1 MRPVSAPYRC
11 HASQVSDL
19 QVSIATIL
27 RQAAQRLRARHVHVP
42 DLTARVLLADL
53 LNRDQ
58 AWLAAHSDEELEH
71 SLGERYEKAVRT
83 RCEGVPTQYIRGLQE
98 FYGLDFHVNSDV
110 LIPRPETEHLV
121 EAALQRICPG
131 DLVMDIGTGSGAI
144 AVSLAKHAP
153 GATVIASDISP
164 AAARVAK
171 SNAARLDASVQF
183 FVGDVTGAIGA
194 SQVDVLVSNPP
205 YVPLRDAP
213 GLQAELRHEPPIAL
227 FGGEDGLRVIR
238 RLVADARRVL
248 KPGGWLLAEIGF
260 GTREAVAALFD
271 RSQWQRPDFLPD
283 LAGIDRVI
291 AARAQA

>member
-1 MRPVSAPYRC
+1 MN
-11 HASQVSDL
+11 
-19 QVSIATIL
+19 IATTL
-27 RQAAQRLRARHVHVP
+27 RGAAQRLRAQHVHVP
-42 DLTARVLLADL
+42 DLTARLLLADL
-53 LNRDQ
+53 LDCDQ
-58 AWLAAHSDEELEH
+58 AWLAAHSTDEVEH
-71 SLGERYEKAVRT
+71 SLRERYEEALRS
-83 RCEGVPTQYIRGLQE
+83 RCEGVPTQYIRGVQE
-98 FYGLDFHVNSDV
+98 FYGLDFQVNSDV

-131 DLVMDIGTGSGAI
+131 DVVLDMGTGSGAV

-153 GATVIASDISP
+153 SATVIASDISP

-171 SNAARLDASVQF
+171 SNAARLDARVRS
-183 FVGDVTGAIGA
+183 FVGDVTAAIRA

-227 FGGEDGLRVIR
+227 FGGEDGLGVIR

-260 GTREAVAALFD
+260 GSGEAVEALFD
-271 RSQWQRPDFLPD
+271 RSQWQRPEFVAD
-283 LAGIDRVI
+283 LAGIDRVV
-291 AARAQA
+291 ASRAQT

>member
-1 MRPVSAPYRC
+1 M
-11 HASQVSDL
+11 
-19 QVSIATIL
+19 SIADAL
-27 RQAAQRLRARHVHVP
+27 REALRCLRAQHIHAP
-42 DLTARVLLADL
+42 ELTARVLLADVL
-53 LNRDQ
+53 DCDQ

-71 SLGERYEKAVRT
+71 SLGERFEEAVRT

-98 FYGLDFHVNSDV
+98 FYGLEFQVNSDV

-121 EAALQRICPG
+121 EAALKCIQPG
-131 DLVMDIGTGSGAI
+131 DLVMDVGTGSGAI
-144 AVSLAKHAP
+144 AVSLARHAP

-171 SNAARLDASVQF
+171 SNAARLDARVLF
-183 FVGDVTGAIGA
+183 LLADVTGAIAA

-227 FGGEDGLRVIR
+227 FGGEDGLGVIR

-271 RSQWQRPDFLPD
+271 ESQWQRPDFLPD

-291 AARAQA
+291 ATRAQA